1 MNQDDI
7 AEGGQSPAPQE
18 QEVEKPESKQAAASE
33 ADEMRER
40 LLRALADA
48 ENARKR
54 ADRARAEGRESGIAD
69 LVSKIVPAL
78 DSLDLAI
85 EAAGRTEE
93 GTQPSVDALLNG
105 LRATSRA
112 FLDALIKVGVER
124 ICPGTGE
131 AFDPNIH
138 DAISSRPD
146 DETGDGLVLETLQPG
161 YRVAGRL
168 VRPARVVIARA
179 S

>member
-7 AEGGQSPAPQE
+7 AEGGQSPEPQE
-18 QEVEKPESKQAAASE
+18 QGVEKPESKQAAASE
-33 ADEMRER
+33 ADELRER

-54 ADRARAEGRESGIAD
+54 ADRARAEGRETGIAD

-85 EAAGRTEE
+85 EAASRTEE
-93 GTQPSVDALLNG
+93 GTRPSVDALLNG

-112 FLDALIKVGVER
+112 FLDALVKVGVER

-138 DAISSRPD
+138 DAILSRSD

-161 YRVAGRL
+161 YRVASRL
-168 VRPARVVIARA
+168 VRPARVVISRA

>member
-7 AEGGQSPAPQE
+7 AEGGQSPEPQE
-18 QEVEKPESKQAAASE
+18 QGLEKPESTQAAASD
-33 ADEMRER
+33 ADELRER

-54 ADRARAEGRESGIAD
+54 ADRARAEGRETGIAD

-138 DAISSRPD
+138 DAIASRSD

-161 YRVAGRL
+161 YRVASRL

>member
-7 AEGGQSPAPQE
+7 AEGGQSPEPQE
-18 QEVEKPESKQAAASE
+18 QGLEKPESTQAAASD
-33 ADEMRER
+33 ADELRER

-138 DAISSRPD
+138 DAIASRSD

-161 YRVAGRL
+161 YRVASRL
-168 VRPARVVIARA
+168 VRPARVVISRA

>member
-1 MNQDDI
+1 M
-7 AEGGQSPAPQE
+7 
-18 QEVEKPESKQAAASE
+18 EKPESKQAAASE
-33 ADEMRER
+33 ADELRER

-138 DAISSRPD
+138 DAIASRSD

-161 YRVAGRL
+161 YRVASRL

>member
-7 AEGGQSPAPQE
+7 AEGGETAL
-18 QEVEKPESKQAAASE
+18 PEERSVAEPKEAAASE
-33 ADEMRER
+33 SEELRER

-54 ADRARAEGRESGIAD
+54 ADRARVEGRETGIAE
-69 LVSKIVPAL
+69 LVAKIVPAL

-85 EAAGRTEE
+85 GAASRTEE
-93 GTQPSVDALLNG
+93 GAPPSLDALLDG

-112 FLDALIKVGVER
+112 FLDALVKVGVER
-124 ICPGTGE
+124 ISPDKGE
-131 AFDPNIH
+131 PFDPNIH
-138 DAISSRPD
+138 DAISARSDP
-146 DETGDGLVLETLQPG
+146 ETGDGLVLETLQPG
-161 YRVAGRL
+161 YRTGSRL
-168 VRPARVVIARA
+168 IRPARVVISRA

>member
-7 AEGGQSPAPQE
+7 AEGGQSPEPQE
-18 QEVEKPESKQAAASE
+18 QGLEKPESTQAAASD
-33 ADEMRER
+33 ADELRER

-54 ADRARAEGRESGIAD
+54 ADRARAEGRETGIAE

-85 EAAGRTEE
+85 EAASRTEE

-138 DAISSRPD
+138 DAIASRSD

-161 YRVAGRL
+161 YRVASRL

>member
-7 AEGGQSPAPQE
+7 AEGGQSPEPQE
-18 QEVEKPESKQAAASE
+18 QGLEKPESTQAAASD
-33 ADEMRER
+33 ADELRER

-54 ADRARAEGRESGIAD
+54 ADRARAEGRETGIAE

-85 EAAGRTEE
+85 EAASRTEE

-138 DAISSRPD
+138 DAIASRSD

-161 YRVAGRL
+161 YRVASRL
-168 VRPARVVIARA
+168 VRPARVVISRA

>member
-33 ADEMRER
+33 ADELRER

-54 ADRARAEGRESGIAD
+54 ADRARAEGRETGIAD

-85 EAAGRTEE
+85 EAASRTEE
-93 GTQPSVDALLNG
+93 GSRPSVDALLNG

-138 DAISSRPD
+138 DAISSRSD

-161 YRVAGRL
+161 YRVASRL

>member
-112 FLDALIKVGVER
+112 FPSVR
-124 ICPGTGE
+124 
-131 AFDPNIH
+131 
-138 DAISSRPD
+138 SRPTTASALLSRRQLFRIRQSGSMLS
-146 DETGDGLVLETLQPG
+146 TGSTPSILPIHQPVG
-161 YRVAGRL
+161 TFRSYGSSSITTRD
-168 VRPARVVIARA
+168 
-179 S
+179 

>member
-1 MNQDDI
+1 MRRPPRL
-7 AEGGQSPAPQE
+7 SP
-18 QEVEKPESKQAAASE
+18 
-33 ADEMRER
+33 
-40 LLRALADA
+40 
-48 ENARKR
+48 
-54 ADRARAEGRESGIAD
+54 
-69 LVSKIVPAL
+69 
-78 DSLDLAI
+78 
-85 EAAGRTEE
+85 AAGRTEE

-138 DAISSRPD
+138 DAISSRSD

-161 YRVAGRL
+161 YRVASRL
-168 VRPARVVIARA
+168 VRPARVVIAKA

>member
-7 AEGGQSPAPQE
+7 AEGGQSPEPQE
-18 QEVEKPESKQAAASE
+18 QGLEKPESTQAAASD
-33 ADEMRER
+33 ADELRER

-85 EAAGRTEE
+85 EAASRTEE

-138 DAISSRPD
+138 DAIASRSD

-161 YRVAGRL
+161 YRVASRL

>member
-7 AEGGQSPAPQE
+7 AEGGQSPEPQE
-18 QEVEKPESKQAAASE
+18 QGLEKPESTQAAASD
-33 ADEMRER
+33 ADELRER

-138 DAISSRPD
+138 DAIASRSS
-146 DETGDGLVLETLQPG
+146 TL
-161 YRVAGRL
+161 R
-168 VRPARVVIARA
+168 
-179 S
+179 

>member
-7 AEGGQSPAPQE
+7 AEGGQPPEPQE
-18 QEVEKPESKQAAASE
+18 QGLEKPESTQAAASD
-33 ADEMRER
+33 ADELRER

-138 DAISSRPD
+138 DAIASRSD

-161 YRVAGRL
+161 YRVASRL

>member
-1 MNQDDI
+1 MNHDDI
-7 AEGGQSPAPQE
+7 AEEGETAPVQE
-18 QEVEKPESKQAAASE
+18 RGEDPEREQATASE
-33 ADEMRER
+33 AEELRER

-54 ADRARAEGRESGIAD
+54 ADRARVEGRETGIAD

-85 EAAGRTEE
+85 EAASRTEE
-93 GTQPSVDALLNG
+93 GSQPGLDALLNG

-112 FLDALIKVGVER
+112 FLDALVKVGVER
-124 ICPGTGE
+124 IAPDKGE
-131 AFDPNIH
+131 PFDPNIH
-138 DAISSRPD
+138 DAISSRSDP
-146 DETGDGLVLETLQPG
+146 ETEDGLVIETLQPG
-161 YRVAGRL
+161 YRTGGRL
-168 VRPARVVIARA
+168 IRAARVLVSRA

>member
-7 AEGGQSPAPQE
+7 AEGGQSPEPQE
-18 QEVEKPESKQAAASE
+18 QGLEKPESTQAAASA
-33 ADEMRER
+33 ADELRER

-54 ADRARAEGRESGIAD
+54 ADRARAEGRETGIAD

-85 EAAGRTEE
+85 EAASRTEE

-138 DAISSRPD
+138 DAIASRSD

-161 YRVAGRL
+161 YRVASRL

>member
-33 ADEMRER
+33 ADELRER

-93 GTQPSVDALLNG
+93 GTQPSADALLNG

-138 DAISSRPD
+138 DAIASRSD

-161 YRVAGRL
+161 YRVASRL

>member
-7 AEGGQSPAPQE
+7 AEGGQSPEPQE
-18 QEVEKPESKQAAASE
+18 QGLEKPESTQAAASD
-33 ADEMRER
+33 ADELRER

-54 ADRARAEGRESGIAD
+54 ADRARAEGRETGIAD

-85 EAAGRTEE
+85 EAASRTEE

-138 DAISSRPD
+138 DAIASRSD

-161 YRVAGRL
+161 YRVASRL

>member
-7 AEGGQSPAPQE
+7 AEGGQSPEPQE
-18 QEVEKPESKQAAASE
+18 QGLEKPESTQAAASD
-33 ADEMRER
+33 ADELRER

-138 DAISSRPD
+138 DAIASRSD

-161 YRVAGRL
+161 YRVASRL

>member
-1 MNQDDI
+1 MNHDDI
-7 AEGGQSPAPQE
+7 AEGGQSPAPQG
-18 QEVEKPESKQAAASE
+18 QEVEKIESKQAAASD

-78 DSLDLAI
+78 DSLDLAT
-85 EAAGRTEE
+85 ETAGRTEE
-93 GTQPSVDALLNG
+93 GTQPSVDALIDG

-131 AFDPNIH
+131 VFDPNIH
-138 DAISSRPD
+138 DAISSRYD
-146 DETGDGLVLETLQPG
+146 AETGDGLVLETLQPG

>member
-7 AEGGQSPAPQE
+7 AEGGQSPEPQE
-18 QEVEKPESKQAAASE
+18 QGLEKPESTQAAASD
-33 ADEMRER
+33 ADELRER

-54 ADRARAEGRESGIAD
+54 ADRARAEGREGGIAD

-138 DAISSRPD
+138 DAIASRSD

-161 YRVAGRL
+161 YRVASRL

>member
-7 AEGGQSPAPQE
+7 AEGGQSPEPQE

-33 ADEMRER
+33 ADELRER

-54 ADRARAEGRESGIAD
+54 ADRARAEGRETGIAD

-85 EAAGRTEE
+85 EAASRTEE
-93 GTQPSVDALLNG
+93 GSRPSVDALLNG

-131 AFDPNIH
+131 AFDPNIR
-138 DAISSRPD
+138 DAISSRSD

-161 YRVAGRL
+161 YRVASRL
-168 VRPARVVIARA
+168 VRPARVVISRA

>member
-33 ADEMRER
+33 ADELRER

-138 DAISSRPD
+138 DAIASRSD

-161 YRVAGRL
+161 YRVASRL

>member
-7 AEGGQSPAPQE
+7 AEGGQSPEPQE
-18 QEVEKPESKQAAASE
+18 QGLEKPESTQAAASD
-33 ADEMRER
+33 ADELRER

-54 ADRARAEGRESGIAD
+54 ADRARAEGRETGIAE

-85 EAAGRTEE
+85 EAASRTEE

-138 DAISSRPD
+138 DAIASRSD

-161 YRVAGRL
+161 YRVASRL
-168 VRPARVVIARA
+168 VRPARVVIAKA

>member
-33 ADEMRER
+33 ADEMGER

-138 DAISSRPD
+138 DAIASRSD

-161 YRVAGRL
+161 YRVASRL
-168 VRPARVVIARA
+168 VRPARVVIAKA

>member
-33 ADEMRER
+33 ADELRER

-69 LVSKIVPAL
+69 LVSKIAPAL

-138 DAISSRPD
+138 DAIASRSD

-161 YRVAGRL
+161 YRVASRL

>member
-7 AEGGQSPAPQE
+7 AEGGQSPAPPE
-18 QEVEKPESKQAAASE
+18 QKVEKTEPKQAAASE
-33 ADEMRER
+33 ADELRER

-138 DAISSRPD
+138 DAIASRSD

-161 YRVAGRL
+161 YRVASRL

>member
-7 AEGGQSPAPQE
+7 AEGGQSPEPQE
-18 QEVEKPESKQAAASE
+18 QGLEKPESTQAAASD
-33 ADEMRER
+33 ADELRER

-54 ADRARAEGRESGIAD
+54 ADRARAEGRETGIAD

-85 EAAGRTEE
+85 EAASRTEE

-138 DAISSRPD
+138 DAIASRSD
-146 DETGDGLVLETLQPG
+146 DETGDGRVLETLQPG
-161 YRVAGRL
+161 YRVASRL